1 MNTMTTND
9 PTRRVEYA
17 EIAVEQLTVYRYV
30 VALTDDVSDPGAI
43 ALSRFK
49 DGEMPDLGPAE
60 GEQHELTTYYI
71 GAYQP
76 EADQR

>member
-30 VALTDDVSDPGAI
+30 VEFTDDVSDPGAV
-43 ALSRFK
+43 ALSRFTN
-49 DGEMPDLGPAE
+49 GEAPDLGPAE
-60 GEQHELTTYYI
+60 GEQHELTTYYV

>member
-30 VALTDDVSDPGAI
+30 VALTEDVTDPEGI
-43 ALSRFK
+43 ALARFK
-49 DGEMPDLGPAE
+49 AGELPDLGPAE

-71 GAYQP
+71 GEYQP
-76 EADQR
+76 EADRP

>member
-30 VALTDDVSDPGAI
+30 VALTDDISDPRAV
-43 ALSRFK
+43 ALARFK
-49 DGEMPDLGPAE
+49 AGEMPDLGPAE
-60 GEQHELTTYYI
+60 GEQHELTAYYV
-71 GAYQP
+71 GEYQP
-76 EADQR
+76 EADRR

>member
-1 MNTMTTND
+1 MHTMTTND
-9 PTRRVEYA
+9 PTRSAEYA

-30 VALTDDVSDPGAI
+30 VALTDDINDPGAV
-43 ALSRFK
+43 ALSRFTN
-49 DGEMPDLGPAE
+49 GEEPDLGPAD

-76 EADQR
+76 EAEQR